1 MSIDQSSMTYDK
13 RFNSKLQSNNNLKVT
28 DVTPNKQDQQER
40 AASNYMSPRDRMK
53 ARNAQL
59 EQDKNELMS
68 ESQNRSNKLNKEEDN
83 DSINQPPTDRDFEND
98 AIRQVNNNSK

>member
-1 MSIDQSSMTYDK
+1 
-13 RFNSKLQSNNNLKVT
+13 
-28 DVTPNKQDQQER
+28 
-40 AASNYMSPRDRMK
+40 MK

-83 DSINQPPTDRDFEND
+83 DSINQAPTDRDFEND

>member
-1 MSIDQSSMTYDK
+1 
-13 RFNSKLQSNNNLKVT
+13 
-28 DVTPNKQDQQER
+28 
-40 AASNYMSPRDRMK
+40 MK

-98 AIRQVNNNSK
+98 AIR